1 NLNTATGTGALG
13 NNGGGTQNTATGAS
27 ALATN
32 TTGNFNTAMGHAA
45 LLTNDAG
52 GFNTAVG
59 ADALRSN
66 TSGGANTALGY
77 GALTNS
83 TGSNSIA
90 LGTNAG
96 SNVTTASNVI
106 CIGTTGQNVN
116 DSFYVGN
123 VFETSIDTDN
133 LPVRIDFTGRLG
145 TQTSSR
151 RFKDHIT
158 PMDKASEAIL
168 ALNPVTFH
176 YRDDTRGRP
185 EFGLIAEEVAQ
196 VDPNLVALDK
206 EGKPYTVR
214 YDQVN
219 AMLLNEFLK
228 EHKKVQQ
235 LEADLAEQRKDFNA
249 AIAELKKETDV
260 E

>member
-1 NLNTATGTGALG
+1 MTPAAISTAIGVGALG
-13 NNGGGTQNTATGAS
+13 A
-27 ALATN
+27 
-32 TTGNFNTAMGHAA
+32 
-45 LLTNDAG
+45 
-52 GFNTAVG
+52 
-59 ADALRSN
+59 N
-66 TSGGANTALGY
+66 TSGGANTAVGY

-96 SNVTTASNVI
+96 SNVTTANNVI
-106 CIGTTGQNVN
+106 CIGTSGQNVS
-116 DSFYVGN
+116 DGFYVGN
-123 VFETSIDTDN
+123 VFETFIDADN
-133 LPVRIDFTGRLG
+133 LPVRIDFRGRLG

-151 RFKDHIT
+151 RFKDHIA
-158 PMDKASEAIL
+158 PMEKASEAIL
-168 ALNPVTFH
+168 ALNPVKFH
-176 YRDDTRGRP
+176 YKDDTRRRP

-228 EHKKVQQ
+228 EHGKVQQ
-235 LEADLAEQRKDFNA
+235 LEKKNGSSHRASKATSTQIQTQLRRASRKWIPAGSDHKTSAVLNNP
-249 AIAELKKETDV
+249 
-260 E
+260 